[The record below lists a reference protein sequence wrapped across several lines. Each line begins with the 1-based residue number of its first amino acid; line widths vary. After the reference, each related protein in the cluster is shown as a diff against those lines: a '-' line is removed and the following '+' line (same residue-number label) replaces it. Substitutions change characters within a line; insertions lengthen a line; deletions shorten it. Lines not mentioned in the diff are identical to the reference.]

1 MGLVMDCNHTR
12 TATAVPTSMTPDE
25 RAFFQAM
32 GRRISETRKALG
44 ITQVQL
50 ADALGVAQQVV
61 ASYEVGRHRVPASFL
76 PRLARTLAVS
86 VEELIGEEPQRSRRG
101 PSPRL
106 LQQIE
111 RIQRLPK
118 AKQRFVMQMI
128 DTALQANLSDAA
140 E

>member
-1 MGLVMDCNHTR
+1 MDRNTIR
-12 TATAVPTSMTPDE
+12 ATTAVPTAMTSDE

-32 GRRISETRKALG
+32 GERIADARKGLG
-44 ITQVQL
+44 MTQAQL
-50 ADALGVAQQVV
+50 ADELGVAQQVV

-76 PRLARTLAVS
+76 PRLARTLAIP

-101 PSPRL
+101 PAPKL

-118 AKQRFVMQMI
+118 SQQRFVMQMI
-128 DTALQANLSDAA
+128 DTALQASQTAEAA

>member
-1 MGLVMDCNHTR
+1 MDRNSIR
-12 TATAVPTSMTPDE
+12 ATSAVPTSMTPDE

-32 GRRISETRKALG
+32 GVRISDARKALG
-44 ITQVQL
+44 MTQAQL
-50 ADALGVAQQVV
+50 ADELDVAQQVV

-76 PRLARTLAVS
+76 PRLARTLAMP

-101 PSPRL
+101 PAPRL

-118 AKQRFVMQMI
+118 SRQRFVMQMI
-128 DTALQANLSDAA
+128 DTALQANITADAA